1 MWTLSKTFNGG
12 TWTQGRYD
20 SFVKGLI
27 RAGLQKWGPKIQCI
41 KNARTRR
48 GFYKCEGCLE
58 EVPATI
64 KRELK
69 TKKGVFKRT
78 KNIIADHIEPII
90 DPAVGRGDWDTVIKR
105 AFVEID
111 GFQALCHECS
121 FLNEIKTTNHKKEGT
136 NNGAF
141 QPHLGVA

>member
-1 MWTLSKTFNGG
+1 MSKPYNGG

-58 EVPATI
+58 EVPAT
-64 KRELK
+64 
-69 TKKGVFKRT
+69 KKGVFKRT

-90 DPAVGRGDWDTVIKR
+90 DPIVGRRDWDTVIKR
-105 AFVEID
+105 AFVEIE
-111 GFQALCHECS
+111 GFQALCHECHAT
-121 FLNEIKTTNHKKEGT
+121 KTAEERDIATARKRASK
-136 NNGAF
+136 
-141 QPHLGVA
+141 

>member
-1 MWTLSKTFNGG
+1 MWTLSKPFNGG
-12 TWTQGRYD
+12 AWTQGRYD

-111 GFQALCHECS
+111 GFQALCHECHAT
-121 FLNEIKTTNHKKEGT
+121 KTAEERDIATARKRANK
-136 NNGAF
+136 
-141 QPHLGVA
+141 